1 MICLDSTFLIDFLRN
16 ESFAVKKVSEL
27 KDEVLVT
34 TTINIFEVMFGL
46 HILKGDVSK
55 KWGSFKYLIDN
66 LDVFN
71 LDLESSFNASKIAS
85 DLVKEG
91 KEINAMDCLVAGIML
106 MNNCNMIVTRD
117 KEYFNRVK
125 GIKVEHY

>member
-16 ESFAVKKVSEL
+16 EPFAVKKVSEL

-34 TTINIFEVMFGL
+34 TTVNIFEVMFGL
-46 HILKGDVSK
+46 RILKGDVSK

-85 DLVKEG
+85 ELVKEG
-91 KEINAMDCLVAGIML
+91 KEINAMDSLVAGIIL
-106 MNNCNMIVTRD
+106 SNNCNKIVTRD
-117 KEYFNRVK
+117 KEHFNRIK
-125 GIKVEHY
+125 GIKIEDY